1 MPQVRWAQV
10 QGAEGKSASRLPH
23 RRVQT
28 QDTNNG
34 HGHGAGRASISDTL
48 GTETGVPEL
57 QRSPTRSLFRRPEV
71 WNHGSA
77 SLSSPGEVRKT
88 PPLSGYEDTAIEE
101 GPFPFLGGLRQ

>member
-57 QRSPTRSLFRRPEV
+57 QCYLLPVSETRSLESRVCKSE
-71 WNHGSA
+71 
-77 SLSSPGEVRKT
+77 
-88 PPLSGYEDTAIEE
+88 LSGGGKEDTT
-101 GPFPFLGGLRQ
+101 LVRLR